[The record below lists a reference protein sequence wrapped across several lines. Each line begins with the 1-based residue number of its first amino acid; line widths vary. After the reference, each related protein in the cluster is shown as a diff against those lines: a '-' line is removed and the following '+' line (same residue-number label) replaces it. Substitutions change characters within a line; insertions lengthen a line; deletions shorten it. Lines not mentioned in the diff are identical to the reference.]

1 MSSVQP
7 TAEQMARVERFAQI
21 VISNRGNVERCLN
34 TGQAARGVQ
43 AWIGSQ
49 GLTMALPAVFSAADN
64 EEFETIARRATL
76 LERYVAELIAGRLSF
91 RPWPDSGEIDI
102 TCAAPA
108 PEGGPPVFS
117 FGVIPILAIIV
128 GAVVVLL
135 AAAITTSLGFY
146 ANVRKKEEET
156 KQKIGDLDLAAAKA
170 GGSTASNWAAYKAAN
185 AEANGGILGALGKNL
200 GTIAI
205 VGGLIALAI
214 VASKALPQ
222 RKAAAA

>member
-7 TAEQMARVERFAQI
+7 TAEQMERVERFAQI

-34 TGQAARGVQ
+34 AGQAARGVQ
-43 AWIGSQ
+43 NWIGSQ
-49 GLTMALPAVFSAADN
+49 GLTMALPAVFSAADV

-76 LERYVAELIAGRLSF
+76 LERYVAELQAGRLSF
-91 RPWPDSGEIDI
+91 RPWPVAEIDI
-102 TCAAPA
+102 TTSAPA
-108 PEGGPPVFS
+108 PEGGPPVYS
-117 FGVIPILAIIV
+117 FGVLPILAIIV
-128 GAVVVLL
+128 GAVIVLL
-135 AAAITTSLGFY
+135 AGAIATSLGFY

-156 KQKIGDLDLAAAKA
+156 KQKIADLDLAAAKA
-170 GGSTASNWAAYKAAN
+170 GGSTASNWAAYKATN

-222 RKAAAA
+222 RKAAA